1 MAAALSSRG
10 VAALLLFAALAA
22 AVAARAEMSVP
33 PVARV
38 TDLAG
43 ALPAPVRQALAQ
55 RLADLEARKGSQL
68 AVLVIPTTRPEAIEQ
83 YGIRVAEAWKLGRKG
98 LDDGA
103 ILLVARD
110 DREVRIEVGYGLE
123 GALSDLV
130 SKRIIDEAILPRFR
144 QGDLAGGIE
153 AGVDRMIR
161 VVDGEALPEPAVSH
175 GRSGALGNLEALF
188 VVGMVLVIVVGG
200 VLRTLIGRVPAAAVV
215 GGLAG
220 GAALLI
226 AGALVVA
233 LVVAVLAFLFTLG
246 GSGRTG
252 RGGWRGGGS
261 GWGSRGGSGSWGGG
275 GGGFGGGGA
284 SGRW

>member
-1 MAAALSSRG
+1 MAP
-10 VAALLLFAALAA
+10 
-22 AVAARAEMSVP
+22 ARAQVPVP
-33 PVARV
+33 PEARV

-43 ALPAPVRQALAQ
+43 ALPAAVQQALAQ

-68 AVLVIPTTRPEAIEQ
+68 AVLVIPSTQPEVIEQ

-98 LDDGA
+98 VDDGA

-110 DREVRIEVGYGLE
+110 DRAVRIEVGYGLE

-130 SKRIIDEAILPRFR
+130 TKRIIDEVILPRFR
-144 QGDLAGGIE
+144 QGDLAGGVE
-153 AGVDRMIR
+153 AGMDRMIR
-161 VVDGEALPEPAVSH
+161 VVDGEALPEPPARR
-175 GRSGALGNLEALF
+175 GPSGGMGNIEALF

-200 VLRTLIGRVPAAAVV
+200 ILRTLIGRVPAAAVV

-220 GAALLI
+220 GAAMLI
-226 AGALVVA
+226 AGALLVA

-246 GSGRTG
+246 GNSRPG
-252 RGGWRGGGS
+252 RGGWHGGGS
-261 GWGSRGGSGSWGGG
+261 GWGGGGGGGSWGGG

>member
-1 MAAALSSRG
+1 MGTAWGSRG
-10 VAALLLFAALAA
+10 LIALLLLTALAA
-22 AVAARAEMSVP
+22 MAPARAQVPVP

-43 ALPAPVRQALAQ
+43 ALPAAVQQALAQ

-68 AVLVIPTTRPEAIEQ
+68 AVLVIPSTQPEVIEQ

-98 LDDGA
+98 VDDGA

-110 DREVRIEVGYGLE
+110 DRAVRIEVGYGLE

-130 SKRIIDEAILPRFR
+130 TKRIIDEVILPRFR
-144 QGDLAGGIE
+144 QGDLAGGVE
-153 AGVDRMIR
+153 AGMDRMIR
-161 VVDGEALPEPAVSH
+161 VVDGEALPEPPARR
-175 GRSGALGNLEALF
+175 GPSGGMGNIEALF

-200 VLRTLIGRVPAAAVV
+200 ILRTLIGRVPAAAVV

-220 GAALLI
+220 GAAMLI
-226 AGALVVA
+226 AGALLVA

-246 GSGRTG
+246 GNSRPG
-252 RGGWRGGGS
+252 RGGWHGGGS
-261 GWGSRGGSGSWGGG
+261 GWGGGGGGGSWGGG

>member
-1 MAAALSSRG
+1 MGAALGLQRPD
-10 VAALLLFAALAA
+10 ALLLLAALVA
-22 AVAARAEMSVP
+22 AVPARAEVPVP

-43 ALPAPVRQALAQ
+43 ALPAPVQQALTQ

-83 YGIRVAEAWKLGRKG
+83 YAIRVAEAWKLGRKG
-98 LDDGA
+98 VDDGA

-123 GALSDLV
+123 GALPDLV
-130 SKRIIDEAILPRFR
+130 SKRIIDEAVLPRFR

-153 AGVDRMIR
+153 AGVDRIIR
-161 VVDGEALPEPAVSH
+161 VVDGEALPEPAAPR
-175 GRSGALGNLEALF
+175 GRPGAGGNLEALF

-200 VLRTLIGRVPAAAVV
+200 ILRTLIGRVPAAAVV
-215 GGLAG
+215 AGLAG

-226 AGALVVA
+226 AGALLVA

-246 GSGRTG
+246 GNGRPG
-252 RGGWRGGGS
+252 RGGWHGGGS
-261 GWGSRGGSGSWGGG
+261 GWGGGGGSWGGG